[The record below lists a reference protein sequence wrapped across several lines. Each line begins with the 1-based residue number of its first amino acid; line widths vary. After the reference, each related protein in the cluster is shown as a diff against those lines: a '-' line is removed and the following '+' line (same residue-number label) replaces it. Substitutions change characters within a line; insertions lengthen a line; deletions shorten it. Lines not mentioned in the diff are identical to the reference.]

1 MHSDFRLEETLFQ
14 RRFEY
19 FPGSFGCPLL
29 WREDSYEECKDDP
42 AGAAASQHPGGRSGL
57 LRELRARVEL
67 DELPLW
73 RLRQ

>member
-1 MHSDFRLEETLFQ
+1 MHGDFRLEETLFQ

-19 FPGSFGCPLL
+19 FAGSFGCPLL
-29 WREDSYEECKDDP
+29 RQEGSYEECKDDP
-42 AGAAASQHPGGRSGL
+42 AGGAASQHPGGKSCL